1 MPVSQ
6 STIATRP
13 PPSSSAAVDSGA
25 AASRARSAVD
35 TRLASKRVT
44 AENGTAHASS
54 GAVPGAR
61 AASSSIR
68 ASEAPP
74 PTRRPT
80 RAAPTAGHDHEVM
93 GMFSPVSKTADR
105 AGTTTRTESAAPT
118 VNRPRI
124 TVGETAASGVSTAR
138 RPTSTRSTVAPAP
151 STTTAIRST
160 TIPAQRASSSTATT
174 SLRRV
179 ASNGLEKSEVQPHAV
194 PRRVVTSSGAGATA
208 GHEPQDHLARP
219 APDGNALRDYRKA
232 AAERRA
238 RSEEAAAVTLS
249 DLGWQERAPAVKVEG
264 ALRSTRTER
273 EAKPRLSSARTPSP
287 RAEPDVA
294 SQPEPSRLFAGMMN
308 DNPMS
313 DMFSPLGKNHYT
325 RPATKAEDAQTA
337 SSSKLFEQTSW
348 ARGGNSGSGPPPP
361 MPQFKTTTPRA
372 RDALSP
378 ERKGIPDRPLLSE
391 KPTPAAGVTTTTNPP
406 TPTMNGDNVDDLMR
420 RSKALS
426 SDTRAQLKAAQTP
439 RPAAESRQPV
449 QFTSSPPSQHGEPT
463 IASTTTPSRPAAPRE
478 PMAADA
484 GGYASRLSDDSFRPP
499 RTRAVSSS
507 SFGDDAAAAMRERLS
522 AAAAAAT
529 PERHGG
535 TPRQPTAAPRAIAD
549 GRALPPRH
557 GEDDVRQ
564 REAPTPAVRERAG
577 FDDRVK
583 KQRPE
588 SSTSISPPPSSR
600 RQPLRELERSPRSGN
615 ATADVG
621 GHAITLSF
629 AAANGVVAV
638 PAPAGKATVSS
649 AKTYN
654 RTTTPASTTTI
665 TTATAATATPPRQ
678 QQQQQQQKQPQQRVV
693 SNSRSRS
700 SCSARSDDD
709 GDHVVV
715 AVHDDNDDSTPRIKK
730 SDAKAH
736 WSFSKGGKAEAK
748 LYGGDVA
755 SGGGGGDAASGD
767 DTTFQHRVLRSVID
781 DCLDE
786 YRMQMRADVQNM
798 HLDMIREFWRQK
810 AEIQELL
817 AAYSPNEVMIQ
828 ELHELRRENARLR
841 GRNY

>member
-6 STIATRP
+6 STTATRP
-13 PPSSSAAVDSGA
+13 PPSLSAAVDSGA

-44 AENGTAHASS
+44 AENGIAHASS
-54 GAVPGAR
+54 VAVPSAR
-61 AASSSIR
+61 GASSSIR

-74 PTRRPT
+74 PTKRPT
-80 RAAPTAGHDHEVM
+80 RAAPTAGHDQEVM

-105 AGTTTRTESAAPT
+105 AGTTTRTESAAPP
-118 VNRPRI
+118 VDRPRI
-124 TVGETAASGVSTAR
+124 TVGEPTASGVSTAR
-138 RPTSTRSTVAPAP
+138 RPTSTRSTAAPAP
-151 STTTAIRST
+151 STATAIRST

-179 ASNGLEKSEVQPHAV
+179 ASNGLEKSEVQHHAV

-208 GHEPQDHLARP
+208 GHEPQEHLARP
-219 APDGNALRDYRKA
+219 APDSNALRDYRKA

-249 DLGWQERAPAVKVEG
+249 DLGRQERAPAVKVEG

-273 EAKPRLSSARTPSP
+273 EAKPRVSSARTPSP

-294 SQPEPSRLFAGMMN
+294 SRPEPSRLFAGMMN

-325 RPATKAEDAQTA
+325 RPATKAEDALTA
-337 SSSKLFEQTSW
+337 SSSKLSEQTSW
-348 ARGGNSGSGPPPP
+348 ARGGNSSSGPPPP

-378 ERKGIPDRPLLSE
+378 ERKVIPDRPLPSD

-406 TPTMNGDNVDDLMR
+406 TPTINGDEVDGLLR

-426 SDTRAQLKAAQTP
+426 LDARAQLKAAQTP
-439 RPAAESRQPV
+439 RTAAESRQPV
-449 QFTSSPPSQHGEPT
+449 QFTSSPLSHHREPT
-463 IASTTTPSRPAAPRE
+463 IASTSTPSRPAAPRE

-484 GGYASRLSDDSFRPP
+484 GGYATRLADDSSRPP

-522 AAAAAAT
+522 AAAAMAAAAST
-529 PERHGG
+529 PERPGG
-535 TPRQPTAAPRAIAD
+535 TPRQPTAASRAIAD
-549 GRALPPRH
+549 ERGLPPRH
-557 GEDDVRQ
+557 GEDDDRQ
-564 REAPTPAVRERAG
+564 REAPTPVVRERAG
-577 FDDRVK
+577 LDDRVE

-588 SSTSISPPPSSR
+588 ASTSVSPPPSSRR

-615 ATADVG
+615 ATADG
-621 GHAITLSF
+621 GGPAITSSF

-638 PAPAGKATVSS
+638 PAPAGKATVSGG
-649 AKTYN
+649 KTFS
-654 RTTTPASTTTI
+654 RTTTPASTT
-665 TTATAATATPPRQ
+665 ATATPPRQQQ

-715 AVHDDNDDSTPRIKK
+715 VAHDDDDSTPRIKK

-736 WSFSKGGKAEAK
+736 WFSKGGKTDAK
-748 LYGGDVA
+748 LYRGDVA
-755 SGGGGGDAASGD
+755 SRGGGGDGDAASGD

-786 YRMQMRADVQNM
+786 FRTQMRADVQNM

>member
-6 STIATRP
+6 STTATRP

-25 AASRARSAVD
+25 GASRARSAVD
-35 TRLASKRVT
+35 TRSSSKRVT

-54 GAVPGAR
+54 AAVPSAR

-68 ASEAPP
+68 TSEAPP

-80 RAAPTAGHDHEVM
+80 RAAPTAGHDQEVM

-105 AGTTTRTESAAPT
+105 AGTTTRTESAAPP
-118 VNRPRI
+118 VDRPRI
-124 TVGETAASGVSTAR
+124 TVGEPAATGASTAR
-138 RPTSTRSTVAPAP
+138 RPTSTRSTAAPAP
-151 STTTAIRST
+151 STATAIRST

-174 SLRRV
+174 SRV
-179 ASNGLEKSEVQPHAV
+179 ASNGLEKSEVQHHAV
-194 PRRVVTSSGAGATA
+194 PRRVLTSSGAGATA
-208 GHEPQDHLARP
+208 GHELQEHLARP
-219 APDGNALRDYRKA
+219 APDSNALRDYRKA

-238 RSEEAAAVTLS
+238 RSDEAAAVTLS
-249 DLGWQERAPAVKVEG
+249 DLGRQERAPAVKVEG

-273 EAKPRLSSARTPSP
+273 EAKPRVSSARTPSP

-294 SQPEPSRLFAGMMN
+294 SRPEPSRLFAGMMN

-325 RPATKAEDAQTA
+325 KPATKAEDALTA
-337 SSSKLFEQTSW
+337 SSSKLSEQTSW
-348 ARGGNSGSGPPPP
+348 ARGGNNSSGPPPP

-372 RDALSP
+372 RDASSP
-378 ERKGIPDRPLLSE
+378 ERTVIPNRPLPSD

-406 TPTMNGDNVDDLMR
+406 TPTINGDEVDDLLR

-439 RPAAESRQPV
+439 RPAAETRQPV
-449 QFTSSPPSQHGEPT
+449 QFTSSPPSQHREPT
-463 IASTTTPSRPAAPRE
+463 TASSTPSRPAAPRE

-484 GGYASRLSDDSFRPP
+484 GGHASRVSDDSSRPP

-507 SFGDDAAAAMRERLS
+507 SLGDDAAAAMRERLS
-522 AAAAAAT
+522 AAAAST

-549 GRALPPRH
+549 ERALPPRH
-557 GEDDVRQ
+557 GEDDVCQ
-564 REAPTPAVRERAG
+564 REAAPTPAVRERAG
-577 FDDRVK
+577 LDDRVK

-588 SSTSISPPPSSR
+588 ASTSVSPPPSR
-600 RQPLRELERSPRSGN
+600 RQPLRELERSRSGN

-621 GHAITLSF
+621 GPAISLSF

-638 PAPAGKATVSS
+638 PAPAGKATVSGT
-649 AKTYN
+649 KTYT
-654 RTTTPASTTTI
+654 RTTTPASTT
-665 TTATAATATPPRQ
+665 ATATPPRHQPQ
-678 QQQQQQQKQPQQRVV
+678 QQQQQPPQRRVV

-709 GDHVVV
+709 GDHVAV
-715 AVHDDNDDSTPRIKK
+715 AAQDDDNSTPRIKK

-736 WSFSKGGKAEAK
+736 WFSKGGKAEAK

-755 SGGGGGDAASGD
+755 SGGGGDAVAGG

-786 YRMQMRADVQNM
+786 FRTQMRADVQNM